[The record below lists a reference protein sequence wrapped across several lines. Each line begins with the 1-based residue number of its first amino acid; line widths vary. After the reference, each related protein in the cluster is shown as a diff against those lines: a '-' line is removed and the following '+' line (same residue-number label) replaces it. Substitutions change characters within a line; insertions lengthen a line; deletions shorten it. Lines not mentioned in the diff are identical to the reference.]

1 MDSNTVAGSHAG
13 ATPSPIGDERYTR
26 STFIPESCLF
36 CNKQLED
43 TDANRSHMQTVHG
56 LFIPSRDRLLVDLDT
71 LFDYLH
77 LVIFGYN
84 ECISCGIQRNT
95 PLAAQQHMMGKNH
108 CRFDIAG
115 EGSEFADFY
124 DFSEAEDDDGED
136 NAGDGVTVSESTAMK
151 QATWIDD
158 NSLRLP
164 SGKIISSRPDSLA
177 GLSRQKK
184 TIAQWNQISSRLK
197 ISQQQPPDTATSL
210 AECSD
215 SPRTKALTKSE
226 KRETAFRTQ
235 LANMRVGDRQALAHL
250 PLPQQR
256 SEIATSLKQ
265 LKKARQLERRHQIS
279 TERSGN
285 KTLMK
290 HYVADGPARP
300 NG

>member
-1 MDSNTVAGSHAG
+1 
-13 ATPSPIGDERYTR
+13 
-26 STFIPESCLF
+26 
-36 CNKQLED
+36 
-43 TDANRSHMQTVHG
+43 
-56 LFIPSRDRLLVDLDT
+56 
-71 LFDYLH
+71 
-77 LVIFGYN
+77 
-84 ECISCGIQRNT
+84 
-95 PLAAQQHMMGKNH
+95 MGKNH

-184 TIAQWNQISSRLK
+184 DHRPMEPNQQPTQNLGDASGIDGQQ
-197 ISQQQPPDTATSL
+197 QQQPPDTATSL

-256 SEIATSLKQ
+256 SVIATSLKQ